1 MIEREDCAHSWML
14 DKTGTINTC
23 LLNHGEILQ
32 QEQISSIRG
41 VLGEVL
47 QVCRVMPVRKE
58 EGMTRLLY
66 ENANGISNRMGGNN
80 KLSKAKDL
88 IDKLGA
94 DIVAYN
100 KHRQNLHHIDHCNG
114 WNQLFKGGE
123 ADVAQW

>member
-1 MIEREDCAHSWML
+1 MGKFYNKNKLALGGYQM
-14 DKTGTINTC
+14 KFYKYTGYC
-23 LLNHGEILQ
+23 QGA
-32 QEQISSIRG
+32 RG
-41 VLGEVL
+41 
-47 QVCRVMPVRKE
+47 KE
-58 EGMTRLLY
+58 LHVFFY